1 MDKQHKT
8 IHRVTRKKQKEK
20 EKRKKEKEKEKKVI
34 TLKGKGT
41 RNYHK
46 QHCTPWHAYL
56 VQRYHSYRHVF
67 HFPQAEMILHQ
78 KM

>member
-8 IHRVTRKKQKEK
+8 FHRVTTKRRKKKKK
-20 EKRKKEKEKEKKVI
+20 EKRKKKRKEGDHTE
-34 TLKGKGT
+34 GKGT

-46 QHCTPWHAYL
+46 QRCTPWHAYL